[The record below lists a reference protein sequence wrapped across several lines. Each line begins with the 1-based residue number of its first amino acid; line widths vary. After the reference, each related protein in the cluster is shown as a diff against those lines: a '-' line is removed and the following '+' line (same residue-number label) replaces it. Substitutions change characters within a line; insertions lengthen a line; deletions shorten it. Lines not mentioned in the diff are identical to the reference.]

1 MQFVHLHLHSEYSL
15 LDGACRIADIP
26 KAAKAAGHTAV
37 AVTDHGVL
45 YGAVAFYKAC
55 RAEGIKPII
64 GCEVYVAPR
73 TRFDKEGRRDASGNH
88 LVLLCKN
95 QKGYENLI
103 YMVSKSFTEGFY
115 QKPRVDM
122 ELLRAHSEGLVALS
136 ACLAGGIPRAIVSGD
151 YAGARSYAR
160 TLADIFGEGNFYLEL
175 QNHGIPEQKEVNE
188 ELIRMAHELSLPL
201 VATNDVHYL
210 RKLDAEHQAVMM
222 CIQTNRTLA
231 EGKPV
236 GFETEE
242 FYYKSTAEM
251 EALFGDIPEALE
263 NTVRIA
269 EMCNFDFTFGN
280 LYLPKIGAK
289 DGKAPFEQL
298 RAYTFAGL
306 DEKIAG
312 GYIALGKY
320 TKEDYIARAE
330 YELSVIES
338 MGFTDYI
345 LIVRDYVTYAKTH
358 GIPVGPGRGSGAGSL
373 VNYLVGITDVDSLRF
388 ELLFERF
395 LNPERISMPDID
407 VDFCYERRD
416 EVLRYVSAHYGA
428 EHVAQIVTFGT
439 MAARAAIRD
448 VGRVFGMSYAEVDR
462 VANLV
467 PRELGV
473 TLADALKRKE
483 LKELYESDAN
493 IARLIDTARAL
504 EGMPRHASTHAAGV
518 VITDKEVSSY
528 VPLSVNGDT
537 IVTQFD
543 MDTVAELGLVKFDF
557 LGLRYLTII
566 ADAERMVRE
575 SDPSFDVKKIP
586 YDDKATYALISEG
599 RTDGVFQL
607 ESKGMKQVLMRLCPD
622 SIDDIIAAIALY
634 RPGPMDSIPL
644 YIERRHGKNKP
655 EYKNPALERILGK
668 TYGCIVYQEQVMEI
682 FREIAGYSLGKADIV
697 RRAMSKKKAS
707 VMEAERQVFVSGA
720 VERGMTEQDATA
732 LFDDM
737 ASFASYAFN
746 KSHAASYAVLCYE
759 TAYLKAHSMSEYM
772 AALLTSVLGDFGKTA
787 EYIAECAKAGI
798 RVLPPDIN
806 ESSTAFSVKGG
817 AIRFGLLALKGVG
830 RLFVEQLIGE
840 RRENGAFES
849 FEDFITRMGGYDL
862 NKRQIESLIKSGA
875 FDSLGVYRSRLL
887 ASYEKIIENAQSKNR
902 AEIDGQ
908 IDIFAL
914 SDAGSTAAASV
925 RFDYPDIP
933 EFSLREKLMLEKE
946 CSGMYFSGHVLNDY
960 EKHID
965 SLGAAKIADILASFE
980 EDAELPPYRDRQAVT
995 VAGIVTKK
1003 TVKTTKN
1010 GDSMAFVTVEDRSG
1024 EIEIVVF
1031 ARQYMASAALLVNE
1045 TPVVVRG
1052 TVSVKDEEK
1061 PRILMNACERLLT
1074 DAEFAKGKPKTLY
1087 LRVASIDAP
1096 AARQAVTVLRQS
1108 PGDCPVV
1115 LYDLSKAHYVRLTDC
1130 AVRISDTLCAELR
1143 SLLGKDNVVAK

>member
-1 MQFVHLHLHSEYSL
+1 MDFVHLHLHSEYSL
-15 LDGACRIADIP
+15 LDGACRIVDIP

-37 AVTDHGVL
+37 AITDHGNL
-45 YGAVAFYKAC
+45 YGAVAFFKAC
-55 RAEGIKPII
+55 RAEGVKPII

-73 TRFDKEGRRDASGNH
+73 TRFDKEGKRDASGNH
-88 LVLLCKN
+88 LILLCKN

-115 QKPRVDM
+115 QKPRIDLD
-122 ELLRAHSEGLVALS
+122 LLRTHADGLIALS
-136 ACLAGGIPRAIVSGD
+136 ACLAGYIPRAIVSGD
-151 YAGARSYAR
+151 FAGARQYAR
-160 TLADIFGEGNFYLEL
+160 TLAGIFGEGNFYLEL
-175 QNHGIPEQKEVNE
+175 QDHGIPEQREVNA
-188 ELIRMAHELSLPL
+188 ELITMAKELSLPL

-210 RKLDAEHQAVMM
+210 RRLDAEHQAVMM
-222 CIQTNRTLA
+222 CIQTGRTLA
-231 EGKPV
+231 EGKPI

-242 FYYKSTAEM
+242 FYYKSTSEM
-251 EALFGDIPEALE
+251 EKLFGDVPEALA

-269 EMCNFDFTFGN
+269 DACDFEFMFGN
-280 LYLPKIGAK
+280 LYLPKIAVAN
-289 DGKAPFEQL
+289 GKTPFEQL
-298 RAYTFAGL
+298 RAFTFAGL
-306 DEKIAG
+306 DKKIEG
-312 GYIALGKY
+312 GYIRLD
-320 TKEDYIARAE
+320 THQKEDYIARAE

-358 GIPVGPGRGSGAGSL
+358 GIAVGPGRGSGAGSL
-373 VNYLVGITDVDSLRF
+373 VNYLIGITDVDPLRF
-388 ELLFERF
+388 DLLFERF
-395 LNPERISMPDID
+395 LNPERVSMPDID

-416 EVLRYVSAHYGA
+416 EVLRYVSEHYGA

-467 PRELGV
+467 PRALGV
-473 TLADALKRKE
+473 TLADALKQKE
-483 LKELYESDAN
+483 LKALYVSDAN
-493 IARLIDTARAL
+493 VARLIDTARAL

-518 VITDKEVSSY
+518 VITDREVFSY

-566 ADAERMVRE
+566 ADAERMVRTRE
-575 SDPSFDVKKIP
+575 PGFDIKKIP
-586 YDDKATYALISEG
+586 YDDKKTYALISDG

-622 SIDDIIAAIALY
+622 SIDDVIAAIALY
-634 RPGPMDSIPL
+634 RPGPMDSIPQ
-644 YIERRHGKNKP
+644 YIERRHGRDKT
-655 EYKNPALERILGK
+655 EYKNPALEKILGK

-707 VMEAERQVFVSGA
+707 VMEAERQVFVRGA
-720 VERGMTEQDATA
+720 VERGMTEADATA
-732 LFDDM
+732 LFEDM

-759 TAYLKAHSMSEYM
+759 TAYLKAHYMSEYM

-787 EYIAECAKAGI
+787 EYIGECTKAGI
-798 RVLPPDIN
+798 AVLPPDIN
-806 ESSTAFSVKGG
+806 ESETAFSAKGG

-830 RLFVEQLIGE
+830 RLFVDQLIAD
-840 RRENGAFES
+840 RRQNGLFKS
-849 FEDFITRMGGYDL
+849 FEDFVTRMGGYDL
-862 NKRQIESLIKSGA
+862 NKRQVESLIKSGA

-908 IDIFAL
+908 IDIFAM
-914 SDAGSTAAASV
+914 AGAGAAAAAPV
-925 RFDYPDIP
+925 QFAYPDIP
-933 EFSLREKLMLEKE
+933 EFSLREKLTLEKE

-960 EKHID
+960 AKHIE
-965 SLGAAKIADILASFE
+965 SLSAARIADILASA
-980 EDAELPPYRDRQAVT
+980 DADIEPPYRDKQPVT
-995 VAGIVTKK
+995 IAGIVTKK

-1010 GDSMAFVTVEDRSG
+1010 GDSMAFVTVEDRTG
-1024 EIEIVVF
+1024 EIEVVVF
-1031 ARQYMASAALLVNE
+1031 ARQYLGSAGVLVTEN
-1045 TPVVVRG
+1045 PVIVHG
-1052 TVSVKDEEK
+1052 TVSVRDEEK
-1061 PRILMNACERLLT
+1061 PKILMNSCERLLT
-1074 DAEFAKGKPKTLY
+1074 DAEFAADKPKTLY
-1087 LRVASIDAP
+1087 LRVASTDTP
-1096 AARQAVTVLRQS
+1096 AAVQALAALRRA
-1108 PGDCPVV
+1108 PGDRPVV
-1115 LYDLSKAHYVRLTDC
+1115 LYDLAKARYVRLADC
-1130 AVRISDTLCAELR
+1130 RVQISDSLCGTLAA
-1143 SLLGKDNVVAK
+1143 LLGKDNVVVR

>member
-1 MQFVHLHLHSEYSL
+1 MDFVHLHLHSEYSL
-15 LDGACRIADIP
+15 LDGACRIVDIP

-37 AVTDHGVL
+37 AITDHGNL
-45 YGAVAFYKAC
+45 YGAVAFFKAC
-55 RAEGIKPII
+55 RAEGVKPII

-73 TRFDKEGRRDASGNH
+73 TRFDKEGKRDASGNH
-88 LVLLCKN
+88 LILLCKN

-115 QKPRVDM
+115 QKPRIDLD
-122 ELLRAHSEGLVALS
+122 LLRTHADGLIALS
-136 ACLAGGIPRAIVSGD
+136 ACLAGYIPRAIVSGD
-151 YAGARSYAR
+151 FAGARQYAR
-160 TLADIFGEGNFYLEL
+160 TLAGIFGEGNFYLEL
-175 QNHGIPEQKEVNE
+175 QDHGIPEQREVNA
-188 ELIRMAHELSLPL
+188 ELIAMAKELSLPL

-210 RKLDAEHQAVMM
+210 RRLDAEHQAVMM
-222 CIQTNRTLA
+222 CIQTGRTLA
-231 EGKPV
+231 EGKPI

-242 FYYKSTAEM
+242 FYYKSTSEM
-251 EALFGDIPEALE
+251 EKLFGDVPEALA

-269 EMCNFDFTFGN
+269 DACDFEFMFGN
-280 LYLPKIGAK
+280 LYLPKIAVAN
-289 DGKAPFEQL
+289 GKTPFEQL
-298 RAYTFAGL
+298 RTFTFAGL
-306 DEKIAG
+306 DKKIEG
-312 GYIALGKY
+312 GYIRLD
-320 TKEDYIARAE
+320 THQKEDYIARAE

-358 GIPVGPGRGSGAGSL
+358 GIAVGPGRGSGAGSL
-373 VNYLVGITDVDSLRF
+373 VNYLIGITDVDPLRF
-388 ELLFERF
+388 DLLFERF
-395 LNPERISMPDID
+395 LNPERVSMPDID

-416 EVLRYVSAHYGA
+416 EVLRYVSERYGA

-467 PRELGV
+467 PRALGV
-473 TLADALKRKE
+473 TLADALKQKE
-483 LKELYESDAN
+483 LKALYVSDAN
-493 IARLIDTARAL
+493 VARLIDTARAL

-518 VITDKEVSSY
+518 VITDREVFSY

-566 ADAERMVRE
+566 ADAERMVRTRE
-575 SDPSFDVKKIP
+575 PGFDIKKIP
-586 YDDKATYALISEG
+586 YDDKKTYALISEG

-622 SIDDIIAAIALY
+622 SIDDVIAAIALY
-634 RPGPMDSIPL
+634 RPGPMDSIPQ
-644 YIERRHGKNKP
+644 YIERRHGRDKT
-655 EYKNPALERILGK
+655 EYKNPALEKILGK

-707 VMEAERQVFVSGA
+707 VMEAERQVFVRGA
-720 VERGMTEQDATA
+720 VERGMTEADATA
-732 LFDDM
+732 LFEDM

-759 TAYLKAHSMSEYM
+759 TAYLKAHYMSEYM

-787 EYIAECAKAGI
+787 EYIGECTKAGI
-798 RVLPPDIN
+798 AVLPPDIN
-806 ESSTAFSVKGG
+806 ESETAFSAKGG

-830 RLFVEQLIGE
+830 RLFVDQLIAD
-840 RRENGAFES
+840 RRQNGLFKS
-849 FEDFITRMGGYDL
+849 FEDFVTRMGGYDL
-862 NKRQIESLIKSGA
+862 NKRQVESLIKSGA

-908 IDIFAL
+908 IDIFAM
-914 SDAGSTAAASV
+914 AGAGAAAAAPV
-925 RFDYPDIP
+925 RFAYPDIP
-933 EFSLREKLMLEKE
+933 EFSLREKLTLEKE

-960 EKHID
+960 AKHIE
-965 SLGAAKIADILASFE
+965 SLSAARIADILASA
-980 EDAELPPYRDRQAVT
+980 DADIEPPYRDKQPVT
-995 VAGIVTKK
+995 IAGIVTKK

-1010 GDSMAFVTVEDRSG
+1010 GDSMAFVTVEDRTG
-1024 EIEIVVF
+1024 EIEVVVF
-1031 ARQYMASAALLVNE
+1031 ARQYLGSAGVLVTEN
-1045 TPVVVRG
+1045 PVIVHG
-1052 TVSVKDEEK
+1052 TVSVRDEEK
-1061 PRILMNACERLLT
+1061 PKILMNSCERLLT
-1074 DAEFAKGKPKTLY
+1074 DAEFAADKPKTLY
-1087 LRVASIDAP
+1087 LRVASTDTP
-1096 AARQAVTVLRQS
+1096 AAVQALAALRRA
-1108 PGDCPVV
+1108 PGDRPVV
-1115 LYDLSKAHYVRLTDC
+1115 LYDLAKARYVRLADC
-1130 AVRISDTLCAELR
+1130 RVQISDSLCGTLAA
-1143 SLLGKDNVVAK
+1143 LLGKDNVVVR

>member
-1 MQFVHLHLHSEYSL
+1 MDFVHLHLHSEYSL
-15 LDGACRIADIP
+15 LDGACRIVDIP

-37 AVTDHGVL
+37 AITDHGNL
-45 YGAVAFYKAC
+45 YGAVAFFKAC

-73 TRFDKEGRRDASGNH
+73 TRFDKEGKRDASGNH
-88 LVLLCKN
+88 LILLCKN

-115 QKPRVDM
+115 QKPRIDLD
-122 ELLRAHSEGLVALS
+122 LLRTHADGLIALS
-136 ACLAGGIPRAIVSGD
+136 ACLAGYIPRAIVSGD
-151 YAGARSYAR
+151 FAGARQYAR
-160 TLADIFGEGNFYLEL
+160 TLAGIFGEGNFYLEL
-175 QNHGIPEQKEVNE
+175 QDHGIPEQREVNA
-188 ELIRMAHELSLPL
+188 ELIAMAKELSLPL

-210 RKLDAEHQAVMM
+210 RRLDAEHQAVMM
-222 CIQTNRTLA
+222 CIQTGRTLA
-231 EGKPV
+231 EGKPI

-251 EALFGDIPEALE
+251 EKLFGDVPEALA
-263 NTVRIA
+263 NTVRVA
-269 EMCNFDFTFGN
+269 DACDFEFMFGN
-280 LYLPKIGAK
+280 LYLPKIAVSH
-289 DGKAPFEQL
+289 GKTPFEQL
-298 RAYTFAGL
+298 RTFTFAGL
-306 DEKIAG
+306 DKKIEG
-312 GYIALGKY
+312 GYIRLD
-320 TKEDYIARAE
+320 THQKEDYIARAE

-358 GIPVGPGRGSGAGSL
+358 GIAVGPGRGSGAGSL
-373 VNYLVGITDVDSLRF
+373 VNYLIGITDVDPLRF
-388 ELLFERF
+388 DLLFERF
-395 LNPERISMPDID
+395 LNPERVSMPDID

-416 EVLRYVSAHYGA
+416 EVLRYVSERYGA

-467 PRELGV
+467 PRAPGV
-473 TLADALKRKE
+473 TLADALKQKE
-483 LKELYESDAN
+483 LKALYVSDAN
-493 IARLIDTARAL
+493 VARLIDTARAL

-518 VITDKEVSSY
+518 VITDREVFSY

-566 ADAERMVRE
+566 ADAERMVRTRE
-575 SDPSFDVKKIP
+575 PGFDIKKIP
-586 YDDKATYALISEG
+586 YDDKKTYALISDG

-622 SIDDIIAAIALY
+622 SIDDVIAAIALY
-634 RPGPMDSIPL
+634 RPGPMDSIPQ
-644 YIERRHGKNKP
+644 YIERRHGRDKT
-655 EYKNPALERILGK
+655 EYKNPALEKILGK

-707 VMEAERQVFVSGA
+707 VMEAERQVFVRGA
-720 VERGMTEQDATA
+720 VERGMTEADATA
-732 LFDDM
+732 LFEDM

-759 TAYLKAHSMSEYM
+759 TAYLKAHYMSEYM

-787 EYIAECAKAGI
+787 EYIGECTKAGI
-798 RVLPPDIN
+798 AVLPPDIN
-806 ESSTAFSVKGG
+806 ESETAFSAKGG

-830 RLFVEQLIGE
+830 RLFVDQLIAD
-840 RRENGAFES
+840 RRQNGLFKS
-849 FEDFITRMGGYDL
+849 FEDFVTRMGGYDL
-862 NKRQIESLIKSGA
+862 NKRQVESLIKSGA

-908 IDIFAL
+908 IDIFAM
-914 SDAGSTAAASV
+914 AGAGAAAAAPV
-925 RFDYPDIP
+925 RFAYPDIP
-933 EFSLREKLMLEKE
+933 EFSLREKLTLEKE

-960 EKHID
+960 AKHIE
-965 SLGAAKIADILASFE
+965 SLSAARIADILASA
-980 EDAELPPYRDRQAVT
+980 DADIEPPYRDKQPVT
-995 VAGIVTKK
+995 IAGIVTKK

-1010 GDSMAFVTVEDRSG
+1010 GDSMAFVTVEDRTG
-1024 EIEIVVF
+1024 EIEVVVF
-1031 ARQYMASAALLVNE
+1031 ARQYLGSAGVLVTEN
-1045 TPVVVRG
+1045 PVIVHG
-1052 TVSVKDEEK
+1052 TVSVRDEEK
-1061 PRILMNACERLLT
+1061 PKILMNSCERLLT
-1074 DAEFAKGKPKTLY
+1074 DAEFAADKPKTLY
-1087 LRVASIDAP
+1087 LRVASTDTP
-1096 AARQAVTVLRQS
+1096 AAVQALAALRRA
-1108 PGDCPVV
+1108 PGDRPVV
-1115 LYDLSKAHYVRLTDC
+1115 LYDLAKARYVRLADC
-1130 AVRISDTLCAELR
+1130 RVQISDSLCGTLAA
-1143 SLLGKDNVVAK
+1143 LLGKDNVVVR

>member
-1 MQFVHLHLHSEYSL
+1 MDFVHLHLHSEYSL

-37 AVTDHGVL
+37 AITDHGNL
-45 YGAVAFYKAC
+45 YGAVAFFKAC

-73 TRFDKEGRRDASGNH
+73 TRFDKEGKRDASGNH
-88 LVLLCKN
+88 LILLCKN
-95 QKGYENLI
+95 QTGYENLI

-115 QKPRVDM
+115 QKPRIDLD
-122 ELLRAHSEGLVALS
+122 LLRTHADGLIALS
-136 ACLAGGIPRAIVSGD
+136 ACLAGYIPRAIVSGD
-151 YAGARSYAR
+151 FAGARQYAR
-160 TLADIFGEGNFYLEL
+160 TLADIFGAGNFYLEL
-175 QNHGIPEQKEVNE
+175 QDHGIPEQREVNA
-188 ELIRMAHELSLPL
+188 ELIAMAKELSLPL

-222 CIQTNRTLA
+222 CIQTGRTLA
-231 EGKPV
+231 EGKPI

-242 FYYKSTAEM
+242 FYYKSTSDM
-251 EALFGDIPEALE
+251 ERLFGDVPEALA
-263 NTVRIA
+263 NTARIA
-269 EMCNFDFTFGN
+269 DMCDFEFRFGN
-280 LYLPKIGAK
+280 LYLPKIAAEN
-289 DGKAPFEQL
+289 GKTPFEQL
-298 RAYTFAGL
+298 RAYAFAGL
-306 DEKIAG
+306 EQKIEG
-312 GYIALGKY
+312 GYIRLD
-320 TKEDYIARAE
+320 THNKEDYTARAE

-358 GIPVGPGRGSGAGSL
+358 GIAVGPGRGSGAGSL
-373 VNYLVGITDVDSLRF
+373 VNYLIGITDVDPLRF
-388 ELLFERF
+388 DLLFERF
-395 LNPERISMPDID
+395 LNPERVSMPDID

-416 EVLRYVSAHYGA
+416 EVLRYVSEHYGA

-467 PRELGV
+467 PRAIGV
-473 TLADALKRKE
+473 TLADALKQKE
-483 LKELYESDAN
+483 LKALYESDAN
-493 IARLIDTARAL
+493 VARLIDTARAL

-566 ADAERMVRE
+566 ADAERMVRA
-575 SDPSFDVKKIP
+575 SVPDFDIKKIP
-586 YDDKATYALISEG
+586 YDDKKTYALISEG

-622 SIDDIIAAIALY
+622 SIDDVIAAIALY
-634 RPGPMDSIPL
+634 RPGPMDSIPQ
-644 YIERRHGKNKP
+644 YIERRHGRDKS

-707 VMEAERQVFVSGA
+707 VMEAERQVFVGGA
-720 VERGMTEQDATA
+720 MERGMTEADAVA
-732 LFDDM
+732 LFEDM

-759 TAYLKAHSMSEYM
+759 TAYLKAHYMSEYM

-787 EYIAECAKAGI
+787 AYIGECTKAGI
-798 RVLPPDIN
+798 AVLPPDIN
-806 ESSTAFSVKGG
+806 ESETAFSAGGG

-830 RLFVEQLIGE
+830 RLFVDQLIAD
-840 RRENGAFES
+840 RRQNGAFKS
-849 FEDFITRMGGYDL
+849 FEDFVTRMGGYDL
-862 NKRQIESLIKSGA
+862 NKRQVESLIKSGA
-875 FDSLGVYRSRLL
+875 FDSLGIYRSRLL

-908 IDIFAL
+908 IDIFAMA
-914 SDAGSTAAASV
+914 DAGAAAAAPV
-925 RFDYPDIP
+925 RFDYPNIP
-933 EFSLREKLMLEKE
+933 EFTLREKLMLEKE

-960 EKHID
+960 AKHIE
-965 SLGAAKIADILASFE
+965 SLSAARIADILAIAE
-980 EDAELPPYRDRQAVT
+980 EDTEPPYRDKQPVAI
-995 VAGIVTKK
+995 AGIVTKK

-1010 GDSMAFVTVEDRSG
+1010 GDSMAFVTVEDRTG
-1024 EIEIVVF
+1024 EIEVVVF
-1031 ARQYMASAALLVNE
+1031 ARQYLGSAGLLVTE
-1045 TPVVVRG
+1045 SPIVVRG
-1052 TVSVKDEEK
+1052 TISVRDEEK
-1061 PRILMNACERLLT
+1061 PKILMNSCERLLT
-1074 DAEFAKGKPKTLY
+1074 DDEFAKDRPQTLY
-1087 LRVASIDAP
+1087 LRVASTDTP
-1096 AARQAVTVLRQS
+1096 AAVQALAELRHA
-1108 PGDCPVV
+1108 PGDRPVV
-1115 LYDLSKAHYVRLTDC
+1115 LYDISHARYVRLADC
-1130 AVRISDTLCAELR
+1130 KVHISDSLCGTLAA
-1143 SLLGKDNVVAK
+1143 LLGPDNVVVR